1 MTDTLPGAVGGAS
14 AQPPTQPPV
23 PPRPASAGSLGITD
37 VAKLAGVSAATVS
50 RALSGNGRVSAATR
64 AKVERVAQ
72 ELGYVVSSNA
82 SSLASGRTRNVG
94 VVIPYLNT
102 WYFSTL
108 VEGAAATLRERG
120 YDLTLYVLDG
130 GGAQAR
136 ESVFENFL
144 LRKRVDAV
152 LAVALEL
159 TDDEVARLLTLGKP
173 LVCVGGLIPG
183 VRSLVI
189 DNERVSALATEH
201 LIGLGHTRVA
211 HVGGAVELDADF
223 HLGSARRLGYDTA
236 MARHGLATG
245 DDLYAAADFTMQGG
259 YHAAKQLLGRPDAR
273 PTAIVAASDEMAI
286 GCLLAA
292 RDLGL
297 SVPRDVSVIGV
308 DDHELS
314 PFFGLTT
321 VAQHPDVQGRR
332 AVDVLMTELQPH
344 EGDSALQI
352 DLPYELVV
360 RSTTARPPAP

>member
-1 MTDTLPGAVGGAS
+1 MTKAVQPEVPQVPPGAIAS
-14 AQPPTQPPV
+14 
-23 PPRPASAGSLGITD
+23 SATIGITD

-64 AKVERVAQ
+64 AKVERVAS

-94 VVIPYLNT
+94 VVVPVLDT

-108 VEGAAATLRERG
+108 VGGAAAALRERG

-130 GGAQAR
+130 GGPSAR
-136 ESVFENFL
+136 LSVFENFL

-159 TDDEVARLLTLGKP
+159 TDDEVARLLTLGRP

-183 VRSLVI
+183 VRSLVV
-189 DNERVSALATEH
+189 DNERVSELATEH

-211 HVGGAVELDADF
+211 HIGGALELDADF
-223 HLGSARRLGYDTA
+223 HLGSARRIGYQRA
-236 MARHGLATG
+236 MARHGLPTG
-245 DDLYAAADFTMQGG
+245 DELYAAGDFTMRGG
-259 YHAAKQLLGRPDAR
+259 YHAAKQLLGRPASA

-286 GCLLAA
+286 GALLAA

-297 SVPRDVSVIGV
+297 SVPRDVSVIGI
-308 DDHELS
+308 DDHELA

-321 VAQHPDVQGRR
+321 VAQHPEVQGRR
-332 AVDVLMTELQPH
+332 AVDVLMSELLPTD
-344 EGDSALQI
+344 GDGGLQI
-352 DLPYELVV
+352 ELPYELIV
-360 RSTTARPPAP
+360 RSTTTRPPEPLTAR